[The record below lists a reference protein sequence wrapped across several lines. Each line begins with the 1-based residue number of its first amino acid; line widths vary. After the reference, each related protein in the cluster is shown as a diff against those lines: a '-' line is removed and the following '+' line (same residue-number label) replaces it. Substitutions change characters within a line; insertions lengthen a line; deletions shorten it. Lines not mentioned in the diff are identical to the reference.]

1 MLSFIAQIFLFCFAV
16 AGTFILVG
24 GLITFVIVVV
34 KMIAYIFK
42 D

>member
-1 MLSFIAQIFLFCFAV
+1 MLSFIV

-42 D
+42 DQGDRRKLQ